1 MNRNAMEAL
10 QRRLMFGDPMPAI
23 AGRTSGRDRITFGNL
38 AGRYSVFCVFGSA
51 ADQPARQTLDRVIA
65 HRELIDDREIT
76 FFGVS
81 TDPADESLGRVR
93 PVLPGIR
100 FIWDFDSEVS
110 RTLGAF
116 SPETGQFEPRIVIV
130 DPSMRVYA
138 VIPFADDMSHSDQLI
153 AILKA
158 LPEVGLHAGVPAQA
172 PVLVVPRVF
181 EPALCTQLV
190 DLYDTQ
196 GGNDSGFM
204 RDVDGRTVGMIDYRL
219 KRRSDHEIVD
229 RAIKQGTQR
238 RIARRLI
245 PEIEKAF
252 QFKVTRIERYIVACY
267 DAGVGGYFKPHRD
280 NTTLATAHRKFA
292 VTINLNT
299 GDYEGGGLNFP
310 EYGPQVYHAPRG
322 GAVVFSCSML
332 HQAMPVERGKR
343 YVFLPFLYDEA
354 SAAVRKANS
363 VYLVRKEKP
372 EDARSDDMPAP
383 DAGVTPSLQ
392 DGDEEAAPTTHPV
405 RAPR

>member
-1 MNRNAMEAL
+1 
-10 QRRLMFGDPMPAI
+10 MPTI
-23 AGRTSGRDRITFGNL
+23 AGRTSGRDRITFSNL
-38 AGRYSVFCVFGSA
+38 AGRYSVFCMFGSA
-51 ADQPARQTLDRVIA
+51 ADPAARQTLDRVIA
-65 HRELIDDREIT
+65 HRNLMDDQKIT

-93 PVLPGIR
+93 SILPGIR
-100 FIWDFDSEVS
+100 FIWDFDREVS
-110 RTLGAF
+110 RTLGAI
-116 SPETGQFEPRIVIV
+116 SPETDQDEPRIVIA

-138 VIPFADDMSHSDQLI
+138 VIPFADDMRHADQLI
-153 AILKA
+153 AVLKA
-158 LPEVGLHAGVPAQA
+158 MPEVAMHAGVPAQA
-172 PVLVVPRVF
+172 PVLVVPRIF
-181 EPALCTQLV
+181 EPSLCAQLIN
-190 DLYDTQ
+190 LYDTQ

-204 RDVDGRTVGMIDYRL
+204 RDVDGRTVGIIDYRL

-229 RAIKQGTQR
+229 RVLKQGTQR

-363 VYLVRKEKP
+363 VYLVRKEKA
-372 EDARSDDMPAP
+372 EAVASDDQATD
-383 DAGVTPSLQ
+383 DAAIVPSPE
-392 DGDEEAAPTTHPV
+392 DGDEEAVPAIQPV